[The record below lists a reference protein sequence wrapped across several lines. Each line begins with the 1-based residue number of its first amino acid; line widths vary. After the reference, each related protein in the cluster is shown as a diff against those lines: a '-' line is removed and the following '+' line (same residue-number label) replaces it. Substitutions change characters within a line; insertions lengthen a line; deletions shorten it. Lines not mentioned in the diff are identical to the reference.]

1 MRVGKARPAS
11 RLLPLAERHVDDGRV
26 AFTSDAAAP
35 RVVFGIGVLDALP
48 DEVDRLGAVRVLL
61 LCTPGRRQ
69 ARERVAALLAGRLA
83 GVFDRAQAQV
93 PSERVDEAQAL
104 ATSVRADLCV
114 TLGGG
119 SATGLG
125 KAVARAGG
133 PPVLAIPTTYAGS
146 EMTPVWGISARGEKT
161 TGRDPRVLPRTVLY
175 DPALT
180 IDMPG
185 AVSGASGMNAVAHC
199 VEALYAPDANPVSGL
214 MAEEGI
220 RVLGRSLPAVVRDP
234 AGLDARTMALLGAWL
249 AGGALGATTMGLH
262 HRLCHLLGGT
272 FGLPHA
278 ETHSVILPHAA
289 AYNAP
294 AAPLAMRRVARALG
308 GSNVPGLLFDLAGS
322 LAIPRSLRELGMRE
336 ADLDRAASQSVA
348 NPYPNPRPVTVDGV
362 RALLDDAFHGR
373 RPASTPSTTGEPA
386 R

>member
-1 MRVGKARPAS
+1 MIS
-11 RLLPLAERHVDDGRV
+11 LAHLDGAI
-26 AFTSDAAAP
+26 AFTADAVVP

-48 DEVDRLGAVRVLL
+48 DEIERLGAARVLL
-61 LCTPGRRQ
+61 VCTPGRRE

-93 PSERVDEAQAL
+93 PAELVDEAHAM
-104 ATSVRADLCV
+104 ATDVRADLCV

-133 PPVLAIPTTYAGS
+133 PPLVAIPTTYAGS
-146 EMTPVWGISARGEKT
+146 EMTPVWGITARGEKT
-161 TGRDPRVLPRTVLY
+161 TGRDPRVLPRIVLY

-180 IDMPG
+180 IDMPA
-185 AVSGASGMNAVAHC
+185 AVSGPSGMNAVAHC

-220 RVLGRSLPAVVRDP
+220 RVLARSLPAVVRNPTGID
-234 AGLDARTMALLGAWL
+234 GRTSALLGAWL

-294 AAPLAMRRVARALG
+294 AAPQAMLRVARALG

-322 LAIPRSLRELGMRE
+322 LAIPRSLRELGLRE
-336 ADLDRAASQSVA
+336 ADLDRAARQAVA
-348 NPYPNPRPVTVDGV
+348 NPYANPRAVTIDGV
-362 RALLDDAFHGR
+362 RALLDDAFHGK
-373 RPASTPSTTGEPA
+373 RPDAALSAAAERA